1 MPWPKTLAWI
11 ALSALVACSPSAR
24 PDAASEALSESQE
37 PASEGSVAA
46 VSQSQPNSQLRC
58 PETEAT
64 RAFLRANPQWSPVTI
79 DMLVHDDRGLWT
91 AVHPHE
97 CPGVAEIAYDG
108 DGAPM
113 ALALVRQHPDGSR
126 EQWLVAVG
134 STGDVTTLDGP
145 RRIARPAVIW
155 RGPAG
160 PVRDLR
166 TDETVV
172 MSHDP
177 IIYET
182 IEAGSTVFWWT
193 ADGFKSALASE

>member
-1 MPWPKTLAWI
+1 MRWPKTLALGI
-11 ALSALVACSPSAR
+11 ALAALVACSPPAGSVNTDVGPNEDSSSSDPAE
-24 PDAASEALSESQE
+24 AVSEAS
-37 PASEGSVAA
+37 P
-46 VSQSQPNSQLRC
+46 QLRC

-64 RAFLRANPQWSPVTI
+64 RAFLRANPEWSAVTV
-79 DMLVHDDRGLWT
+79 DMLVHDDQKLWT
-91 AVHPHE
+91 AAHPGD

-145 RRIARPAVIW
+145 GRIARPAVIW

-193 ADGFKSALASE
+193 ADGFRSALASE